1 MCGRFTITVPAAEIA
16 ELLGLP
22 EVPAQFTARYNI
34 APTQLVLAACLSPE
48 GQREAL
54 FLRWGLVPHWADD
67 VRIAHKM
74 INARCETVA
83 SKPSFRE
90 AFKKRRCLIPTDGFF
105 EWKAEGKKKK
115 PFRFRRP
122 DRKPF
127 LFAGLWERRE
137 RPGEEP
143 LQTFTI
149 VTTTANGPVRPF
161 HERMPVTLTKDAA
174 EKWLAPGV
182 LNDAD
187 CAEVFTPAADDFLFA
202 EPVSEIVNSPRID
215 DPKCVEVNREM
226 FSAS

>member
-22 EVPAQFTARYNI
+22 EMPAQFTARYNA
-34 APTQLVLAACLSPE
+34 APTQSILAARLTPE
-48 GQREAL
+48 RRREAV

-67 VRIAHKM
+67 VKIAHKL

-90 AFKKRRCLIPTDGFF
+90 AFKKRRCLIPADGFY

-122 DRKPF
+122 DRKAF

-143 LQTFTI
+143 LQTCTI

-161 HERMPVTLTKDAA
+161 HERMPVVLTKDAA
-174 EKWLAPGV
+174 AKWLTPGP
-182 LNDAD
+182 LGDAE
-187 CAEVFTPAADDFLFA
+187 CAEFFAPAADDFLLA
-202 EPVSEIVNSPRID
+202 EPVCDLVNSPRVD
-215 DPKCVEVNREM
+215 DPKCVEVPGDL
-226 FSAS
+226 FASR